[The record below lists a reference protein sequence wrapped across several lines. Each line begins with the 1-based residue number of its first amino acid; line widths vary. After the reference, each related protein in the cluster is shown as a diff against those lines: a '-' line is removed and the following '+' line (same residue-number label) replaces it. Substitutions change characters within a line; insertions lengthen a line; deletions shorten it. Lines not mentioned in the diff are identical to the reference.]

1 MANDIDYSPIEEY
14 NKALME
20 NKRELENNTRSLRS
34 PFKKLIG
41 TISET
46 NMEMAK
52 IASDSIKGTQDTW
65 KGLITEGR
73 KERTIRA
80 YHNDEYKK
88 VAKHVEDSL
97 SRTAE
102 IQTEYNQVSK
112 KHQAIETQRARER
125 EDMDAQE
132 LEYQREK
139 RKIEEEFTD
148 KISNAKLNELT
159 ERETQLD
166 EERKIWVKNND
177 LRKQEL
183 NIEEKES
190 EREFTVKKRLF
201 EDSLEAEKAN
211 REEQEKI
218 ITDVNASLEQRL
230 KELSSTE
237 KFDKFSSSIKELT
250 GGLVDIEGV
259 LDPIAKKFGA
269 LKDLAAT
276 FGVTGENMKKGFG
289 KFKSMFKGSEDSGDN
304 IKKTTTSLVNTMNKN
319 NKKAS
324 KGFGNLIKN
333 LGITGILLL
342 ALALAIKKL
351 MDRFPKFGN
360 WMSGILGW
368 KEEPEAAKTEFDN
381 LSDKDKAGEVGESL
395 IERQEARKKYFED
408 KEGVN
413 MVDPTAEDRADS
425 WAWGFRSAL
434 KNTAKNTKGP
444 GFLRSGWQAWKDGGV
459 NRGADGRARSPDGSR
474 WIKEPSKVN
483 EVIDKS
489 KNVVQESSKA
499 AVRNT
504 FSRLA
509 KYSGKAS
516 TPVAVFLTGAEIK
529 RELDESSDMRKT
541 VQGLYDENRI
551 SEEQYD
557 KWNGF
562 IDRKEREDV
571 VKPISSTAGGLAASA
586 VTAKV
591 AAPLLAFGPP
601 GWIAYGVSVLGA
613 GIIGSMLTEKV
624 VDVSM
629 TGDDDINEALDTF
642 GLSNEQGHI
651 EADLDEMRADA
662 ETAGTTLKELSE
674 NIGSN
679 VADETEI
686 AHIAQMISDN
696 KTTNTENYYESG
708 GSRNSEATV
717 PGN

>member
-80 YHNDEYKK
+80 FHNDEYEK
-88 VAKHVEDSL
+88 VAKHVENSL
-97 SRTAE
+97 LRTAE

-112 KHQAIETQRARER
+112 KQQAIETQRARER
-125 EDMDAQE
+125 EDMEAQE

-139 RKIEEEFTD
+139 RKIEEELVD
-148 KISNAKLNELT
+148 KISDAKLNELT
-159 ERETQLD
+159 ERDRNLED
-166 EERKIWVKNND
+166 ERKIWVKKND

-211 REEQEKI
+211 REEQEK
-218 ITDVNASLEQRL
+218 TLADVNGALEQRL

-276 FGVTGENMKKGFG
+276 FGVTGENMKKGFS

-319 NKKAS
+319 NKKAN

-351 MDRFPKFGN
+351 MDRFPRFGN
-360 WMSGILGW
+360 WISGILGW
-368 KEEPEAAKTEFDN
+368 KEEPESGKTEFDN
-381 LSDKDKAGEVGESL
+381 LSDKDKAGDAGQSL

-408 KEGVN
+408 KEGTN
-413 MVDPTAEDRADS
+413 MFDPTAEDRGDS
-425 WAWGFRSAL
+425 LVWGFRSAM
-434 KNTAKNTKGP
+434 KNTAKRTKGP
-444 GFLRSGWQAWKDGGV
+444 GWLRSAIAAFREGGV
-459 NRGADGRARSPDGSR
+459 NRGSDGRARTPDGSK
-474 WIKEPSKVN
+474 WMKEPSKVS
-483 EVIDKS
+483 ELIDKS
-489 KNVVQESSKA
+489 GNA
-499 AVRNT
+499 AKEGGKSAIKNT

-509 KYSGKAS
+509 KYSGKVA
-516 TPVAVFLTGAEIK
+516 TPVAIFMTGAEIS

-541 VQGLYDENRI
+541 VQELYDADRI

-562 IDRKEREDV
+562 IDRKEKEHYYFY
-571 VKPISSTAGGLAASA
+571 IT
-586 VTAKV
+586 
-591 AAPLLAFGPP
+591 
-601 GWIAYGVSVLGA
+601 
-613 GIIGSMLTEKV
+613 SMIQT
-624 VDVSM
+624 S
-629 TGDDDINEALDTF
+629 
-642 GLSNEQGHI
+642 Q
-651 EADLDEMRADA
+651 
-662 ETAGTTLKELSE
+662 
-674 NIGSN
+674 
-679 VADETEI
+679 
-686 AHIAQMISDN
+686 
-696 KTTNTENYYESG
+696 
-708 GSRNSEATV
+708 
-717 PGN
+717 